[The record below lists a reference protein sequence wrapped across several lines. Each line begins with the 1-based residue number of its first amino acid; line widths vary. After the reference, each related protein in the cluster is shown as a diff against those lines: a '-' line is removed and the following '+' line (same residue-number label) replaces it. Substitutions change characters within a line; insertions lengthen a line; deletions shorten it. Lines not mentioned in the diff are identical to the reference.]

1 MTTLQCLE
9 SVASLEILHAHEA
22 GGLLRPALVPQLATN
37 AVDFTL
43 AVAA

>member
-22 GGLLRPALVPQLATN
+22 SSLLGPALVPQLAAN

-43 AVAA
+43 GVAS